1 MKLSVYCTSKGSD
14 FVPCSLPIDYYEGGG
29 VVGITP
35 GGHVSSN
42 IITSED
48 FCFLGDI
55 NYADSIFLIIPRI
68 LAENIRIER
77 YGISFDLLKDT
88 PTPMESGDVIL
99 ALSHQFEI
107 RISEEE
113 CISKPSVSVESQFSN
128 KESSI
133 YDAKEASMD
142 DLLQDILQ
150 LLDPLPQTQTSP
162 FDSSVDDILQLLQ
175 LLDPPPETQAS
186 PFDSSEK
193 KLTLEEDCINQSSI
207 SVEPGFANKES
218 SLEDTEELSVDDIS
232 QRLLVLDPPPET
244 QASPFDSSEKKL
256 TLKVIKIYDQ
266 VIHEGPS
273 QTFDEWGGG
282 IGRETGLAS
291 VKNFLTLPDNEDKL
305 VSRRHGEIL
314 FINNE
319 YHYSDISIN
328 GSRVVKPG
336 SREPIILRQDNRKIQ
351 LQHGDLIVVGKFTLQ
366 ALIENNLP
374 PKAAPTAFEPVLESC
389 IRGIYRL
396 VQVRLRI
403 KEGMHADSTQ
413 VQQAVTANPFRF
425 ARTEQECL
433 DHVTGKMGTMTEQH
447 LCRVIEDSITDIID
461 HEAAIFY
468 GMKVGVKTAIDVF
481 DPHKIEEECRKNQF
495 IQRKSICWDWLVERY
510 PGLCSDIQDVIFTQ
524 AFSTAYQ
531 EKLRQLRLK

>member
-1 MKLSVYCTSKGSD
+1 M
-14 FVPCSLPIDYYEGGG
+14 
-29 VVGITP
+29 
-35 GGHVSSN
+35 
-42 IITSED
+42 
-48 FCFLGDI
+48 
-55 NYADSIFLIIPRI
+55 
-68 LAENIRIER
+68 
-77 YGISFDLLKDT
+77 
-88 PTPMESGDVIL
+88 
-99 ALSHQFEI
+99 
-107 RISEEE
+107 
-113 CISKPSVSVESQFSN
+113 
-128 KESSI
+128 
-133 YDAKEASMD
+133 
-142 DLLQDILQ
+142 
-150 LLDPLPQTQTSP
+150 
-162 FDSSVDDILQLLQ
+162 
-175 LLDPPPETQAS
+175 
-186 PFDSSEK
+186 
-193 KLTLEEDCINQSSI
+193 
-207 SVEPGFANKES
+207 
-218 SLEDTEELSVDDIS
+218 
-232 QRLLVLDPPPET
+232 
-244 QASPFDSSEKKL
+244 
-256 TLKVIKIYDQ
+256 
-266 VIHEGPS
+266 
-273 QTFDEWGGG
+273 
-282 IGRETGLAS
+282 
-291 VKNFLTLPDNEDKL
+291 
-305 VSRRHGEIL
+305 
-314 FINNE
+314 
-319 YHYSDISIN
+319 
-328 GSRVVKPG
+328 
-336 SREPIILRQDNRKIQ
+336 
-351 LQHGDLIVVGKFTLQ
+351 VGKFTLQ